1 MKLSR
6 EATEIVLELIDD
18 YVHLIQWGGMV
29 KEINEKSYQSYY
41 LNTPNPEL
49 VALKLKQPTGEAVF
63 YNADDTSGW
72 KKTKGVIE

>member
-1 MKLSR
+1 MRLSR

-18 YVHLIQWGGMV
+18 YVHLTSAVQRHAIQWGGVV
-29 KEINEKSYQSYY
+29 KEINEKSYQ
-41 LNTPNPEL
+41 EL

-72 KKTKGVIE
+72 KKAKGVIE

>member
-18 YVHLIQWGGMV
+18 YTDLVAVMT
-29 KEINEKSYQSYY
+29 KKSAHIENTYQ
-41 LNTPNPEL
+41 EL

-63 YNADDTSGW
+63 YNADDTSGL
-72 KKTKGVIE
+72 KKAKR

>member
-18 YVHLIQWGGMV
+18 YVHLIQWGGVV
-29 KEINEKSYQSYY
+29 KEINEKSYQ
-41 LNTPNPEL
+41 EL

-72 KKTKGVIE
+72 KKAKGVIE

>member
-6 EATEIVLELIDD
+6 EATEIVLELIED
-18 YVHLIQWGGMV
+18 YTDLVAVMT
-29 KEINEKSYQSYY
+29 KKSAYIENTYQ
-41 LNTPNPEL
+41 EL

-72 KKTKGVIE
+72 KKAKGVIE